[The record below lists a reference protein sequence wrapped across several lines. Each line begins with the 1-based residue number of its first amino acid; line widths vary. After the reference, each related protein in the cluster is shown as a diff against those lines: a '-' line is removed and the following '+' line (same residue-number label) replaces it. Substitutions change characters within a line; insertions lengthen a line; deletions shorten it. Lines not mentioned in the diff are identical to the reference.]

1 MKKVGLITYHASH
14 NIGSM
19 LQTYAMQYILT
30 NKYKMDVE
38 VIDFSSKAQQNM
50 YSMFP
55 TPNSIKGLGRVGIN
69 LLTYPILK
77 SRFNDYELFITK
89 HFNLTCGSFEYDY
102 QLKELSEK
110 YDYIIA
116 GSDQIWNV
124 NCEDFS
130 DAYFLPF
137 KTKAKKIA
145 YAPSLGG
152 RNILK
157 SDVNLDK
164 YKGFIND
171 FDYLSVREENGKK
184 WLEELSENTFDVVAD
199 PTILVN
205 RDVWEDLSHEVEYE
219 GDYIFFYGVP
229 FSPKTYDIVCE
240 ISKKL
245 NLPVIMLDAKSYIY
259 RGNFA
264 RGIKLWKHCSPSD
277 YLGLIK
283 NSKLVITTSFHGSI
297 FASIFRKNFWA
308 ITFKETNKDD
318 DRISVLF
325 EQLNLTE
332 RLIYIEDHDNYE
344 LLSDVD
350 YSSYDADIT
359 KFRERSFEFL
369 DDALGFL
376 EE

>member
-1 MKKVGLITYHASH
+1 
-14 NIGSM
+14 
-19 LQTYAMQYILT
+19 
-30 NKYKMDVE
+30 
-38 VIDFSSKAQQNM
+38 
-50 YSMFP
+50 
-55 TPNSIKGLGRVGIN
+55 
-69 LLTYPILK
+69 
-77 SRFNDYELFITK
+77 
-89 HFNLTCGSFEYDY
+89 
-102 QLKELSEK
+102 
-110 YDYIIA
+110 
-116 GSDQIWNV
+116 
-124 NCEDFS
+124 
-130 DAYFLPF
+130 
-137 KTKAKKIA
+137 
-145 YAPSLGG
+145 
-152 RNILK
+152 LK

-297 FASIFRKNFWA
+297 FASIFRRNFWA

-332 RLIYIEDHDNYE
+332 RLIYIEDHDNYD

-350 YSSYDADIT
+350 YSSYDADIN

-369 DDALGFL
+369 DDALGFI